1 MTVDDRPFRPC
12 VGIVLLNAQGQVF
25 VGARNDISGDHWQ
38 MPQGG
43 IDEGEEPRDA
53 AFREMEEEIGTRN
66 AEIVAEHPDWV
77 HYRLPTELAQTAWKG
92 RYQGQIQRWFA
103 FRFLGSD
110 DEINI
115 ATEHPE
121 FRDWKWANLQNI
133 AAQTIEFKRNAY
145 EEIRD
150 AFHEVAEGIK
160 REAL

>member
-1 MTVDDRPFRPC
+1 M
-12 VGIVLLNAQGQVF
+12 
-25 VGARNDISGDHWQ
+25 
-38 MPQGG
+38 
-43 IDEGEEPRDA
+43 
-53 AFREMEEEIGTRN
+53 
-66 AEIVAEHPDWV
+66 
-77 HYRLPTELAQTAWKG
+77 
-92 RYQGQIQRWFA
+92 QRWFA

-133 AAQTIEFKRNAY
+133 AAQTIEFKRSAY
-145 EEIRD
+145 KEIRD